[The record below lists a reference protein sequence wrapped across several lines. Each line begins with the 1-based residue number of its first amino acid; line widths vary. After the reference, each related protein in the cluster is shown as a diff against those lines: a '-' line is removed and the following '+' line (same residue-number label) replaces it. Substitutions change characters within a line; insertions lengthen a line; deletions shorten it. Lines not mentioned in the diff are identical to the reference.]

1 LDSAESIAIPSRTS
15 YTYNSVGEVLT
26 MTDPLSKT
34 TSNTYDVNGN
44 LLTGRSPLGKV
55 LST

>member
-1 LDSAESIAIPSRTS
+1 
-15 YTYNSVGEVLT
+15 